1 MKDGIYRVDFGS
13 GRPEGKGIAMLSG
26 GYSRDSEAY
35 A

>member
-26 GYSRDSEAY
+26 GVFKGL
-35 A
+35 